1 MHNRGHMEI
10 RKLSGD
16 VATAMAAGRRQWAGC
31 VLTGAEECVTFGGGG
46 DGRQLVDHLRDEGAH
61 LSRARIRV
69 RARVRARIRARVRV
83 RVRVRRPALGQ
94 VPYE

>member
-1 MHNRGHMEI
+1 MWRWAVE
-10 RKLSGD
+10 GD
-16 VATAMAAGRRQWAGC
+16 KRQLGAEGE
-31 VLTGAEECVTFGGGG
+31 LTGTEESVTLGRGG
-46 DGRQLVDHLRDEGAH
+46 DGGQLVDHLRDEGAH

-94 VPYE
+94 VP